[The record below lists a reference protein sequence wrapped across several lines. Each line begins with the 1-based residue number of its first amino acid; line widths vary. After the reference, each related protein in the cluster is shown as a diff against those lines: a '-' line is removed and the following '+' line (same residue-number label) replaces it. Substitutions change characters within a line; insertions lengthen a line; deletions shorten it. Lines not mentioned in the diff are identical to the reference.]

1 MEYFINEWQSSGY
14 SEHQMEAVST
24 LYNEFVLNNYND
36 NRLLIS
42 NRPNNVWIA
51 EEKEMLF
58 SINEED
64 FCMSVIVYLDFES
77 MKHYYCLHMNDF
89 IITQS
94 TNISFQDILL
104 GLLKSKKE
112 WLSIN
117 NLKIKNSILLNHLMD
132 FRKNSLVKKEVML
145 FRQ

>member
-14 SEHQMEAVST
+14 SEYQMEAVST
-24 LYNEFVLNNYND
+24 LYNEFVLNNYKD
-36 NRLLIS
+36 NRLLIH

-58 SINEED
+58 SVNEED

-89 IITQS
+89 IITQC

-117 NLKIKNSILLNHLMD
+117 NLKIKNSILLKHLMD
-132 FRKNSLVKKEVML
+132 FKKNSLVKKEVML
-145 FRQ
+145 LRR